1 MRFLRNLRIALG
13 ALFHNKSR
21 AFLTILG
28 VIIGVAAVMMMLS
41 IGTGAE
47 VAVTEEIKAL
57 GSNLLLVVP
66 GSMTAS
72 GIRTGG
78 GSTTS
83 LTLDDAQAI
92 SRIPGV
98 VDAVPSIQRQAQ
110 VIVGER
116 NTQTSVVGTSASYEK
131 VLNTS
136 VSAGNFFSPSQVE
149 RWERVAL
156 IGATVKDNLFPD
168 ANPIGK
174 TIQIV
179 NGPRRVSFR
188 VIGVLESKGA
198 SGFVNRDDQI
208 LIPVTTAQKLL
219 FGVKNIGSI
228 TVEVSSPEKM
238 DQVSTEISSLLRL
251 RHNIPKDKE
260 NDFTIFSQK
269 DILGTLGSVMNYF
282 TIVLAGIASISLL
295 VGGIGIMNI
304 MLVSVTERTRE
315 IGIRMSIGARSKDI
329 LTQFLIEALVLSLL
343 GGVVGILIGVVGSSL
358 ISHFAKWPTFIT
370 AFSIVLSF
378 GFSIMVGIFFGFY
391 PARKAALLNPIDA
404 LRYE

>member
-1 MRFLRNLRIALG
+1 MRLWRNLRIALG
-13 ALFHNKSR
+13 ALSHNRSR
-21 AFLTILG
+21 AFLTVLG

-66 GSMTAS
+66 GSITSS
-72 GIRTGG
+72 GIRAGG
-78 GSTTS
+78 ANVTS
-83 LTLDDAQAI
+83 LTMDDAQAI

-98 VDAVPSIQRQAQ
+98 INVVPSIQRQAQ
-110 VIVGER
+110 VIAGER
-116 NTQTSVVGTSASYEK
+116 NTETSVVGTSANYEK
-131 VLNTS
+131 VLNTP
-136 VSAGNFFSPSQVE
+136 VSQGSFFSSSQVE

-168 ANPIGK
+168 SDPIGK
-174 TIQIV
+174 SIQIV
-179 NGPRRVSFR
+179 SGARRLSFR

-219 FGVKNIGSI
+219 FGVKHVGTLTI
-228 TVEVSSPEKM
+228 EVSSPEEM
-238 DQVSTEISSLLRL
+238 DQISTEIASLLRL

-269 DILGTLGSVMNYF
+269 DVLGTLGSVMNYF

-315 IGIRMSIGARSKDI
+315 IGLRKAIGALKRDI
-329 LTQFLIEALVLSLL
+329 ISQFLLEAMILSTLGGIIGIILGYGGSLIIAKIAGWPALVTPLSVLL
-343 GGVVGILIGVVGSSL
+343 GFFFSMAVGL
-358 ISHFAKWPTFIT
+358 
-370 AFSIVLSF
+370 
-378 GFSIMVGIFFGFY
+378 FFGIY
-391 PARKAALLNPIDA
+391 PAQKAASLNPIDA